1 VQGGIQ
7 AISRSFFAKLI
18 PHEQSGEYFGFFNM
32 FGRAG
37 AFMGPAMV
45 AIAVTVYPDPRV
57 GLIPIALLF
66 VLGGLVL
73 LKVKKV

>member
-1 VQGGIQ
+1 
-7 AISRSFFAKLI
+7 
-18 PHEQSGEYFGFFNM
+18 
-32 FGRAG
+32 
-37 AFMGPAMV
+37 MGPAMV

-66 VLGGLVL
+66 VLGGLLL